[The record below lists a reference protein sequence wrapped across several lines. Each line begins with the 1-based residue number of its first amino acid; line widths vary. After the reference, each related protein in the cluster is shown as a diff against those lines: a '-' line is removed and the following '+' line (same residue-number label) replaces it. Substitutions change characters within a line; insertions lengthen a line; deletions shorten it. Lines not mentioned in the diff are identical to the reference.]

1 MTRVLPPEIIQEI
14 KRLRTDVDQ
23 LKQAQLIGADSLLG
37 YLTYSSN
44 QNDYSFSLAAYAKK
58 TLILTFNPTNPSVTA
73 IVELMLFQ
81 TVNQPNVLP
90 NAVPPWADST
100 YVNVH
105 EIQKL
110 PPIGN
115 ASRWWISA
123 NDSSG
128 AARTS
133 YLKFI
138 FNGTDTGIWTVV

>member
-1 MTRVLPPEIIQEI
+1 MTRVLPPAIIDEM
-14 KRLRTDVDQ
+14 KRLRTDIDQ

-37 YLTYSSN
+37 YLTYSAN
-44 QNDYSFSLAAYAKK
+44 QNDYLFSLAAYAKK
-58 TLILTFNPTNPSVTA
+58 AMILTFTPTNPNVMA
-73 IVELMLFQ
+73 IVELMLYQ

-100 YVNVH
+100 AVNVH

-115 ASRWWISA
+115 SSRWWISA

-128 AARTS
+128 ATRTS
-133 YLKFI
+133 YLKFV
-138 FNGTDTGIWTVV
+138 FNGTDTGTWTVV